1 MLWILELGIFTN
13 HQSGILIKPALHW
26 NRTEITKTVRGSFHL
41 LLSLLN
47 PLDYKPK
54 RGNVEEENPHQK
66 MLLTPN
72 LPQPQLHHDQQQQ
85 QRHTSQLDWRDKD
98 SERRR
103 PRAQPNP
110 AAKPELAGCCRGDR
124 WEEGQRI
131 WVAHRREREGGS
143 PYSPQAGRRGE
154 RGSLPRL
161 RAPPSVMSLAL
172 ASRIRLAS
180 PAMLPTKEGL
190 YAEWGGGRCGWI
202 RGEGEARVHMT
213 CGPHSRRGN
222 GTARGLAWS
231 GHSGQARLW
240 VHFPPPRLWCHD
252 NDRRAARSI
261 RCVRRWDR
269 IRRPRGSA
277 TLTNPTAV
285 RKRILW
291 PKVRGAHLSATLF
304 GHKVCGPLILCQRS
318 SVPTVRI
325 LENPNPKE
333 NLYKWL
339 FKRLVIFVKKKSV
352 LLETT
357 LGWVWVDGDLED
369 WKYTQ
374 NEESH

>member
-1 MLWILELGIFTN
+1 
-13 HQSGILIKPALHW
+13 
-26 NRTEITKTVRGSFHL
+26 
-41 LLSLLN
+41 
-47 PLDYKPK
+47 
-54 RGNVEEENPHQK
+54 

-161 RAPPSVMSLAL
+161 RAPPSVMSLGL

-202 RGEGEARVHMT
+202 RSEAR
-213 CGPHSRRGN
+213 RGRGARAYDRWAPLAAREWH
-222 GTARGLAWS
+222 GTRFGLVRS
-231 GHSGQARLW
+231 LRSGQTVGAL
-240 VHFPPPRLWCHD
+240 PTSAPLMPR
-252 NDRRAARSI
+252 
-261 RCVRRWDR
+261 
-269 IRRPRGSA
+269 
-277 TLTNPTAV
+277 
-285 RKRILW
+285 
-291 PKVRGAHLSATLF
+291 
-304 GHKVCGPLILCQRS
+304 Q
-318 SVPTVRI
+318 
-325 LENPNPKE
+325 
-333 NLYKWL
+333 
-339 FKRLVIFVKKKSV
+339 
-352 LLETT
+352 
-357 LGWVWVDGDLED
+357 
-369 WKYTQ
+369 
-374 NEESH
+374 